1 MQLTYFEKGFNYS
14 QDGPGNRLVYHMQGC
29 NMHCPWCAN
38 PEGIPL
44 QAPLLVETRHLLEEV
59 CPYGAIRD
67 QQLDRSLCATCPDQA
82 CLHDRR
88 NQGIRIKATTVSQEE
103 IWQEIWSSRSLFF
116 AGGGVTLTGGE
127 PTLQFE
133 PVKAL
138 LRRCQENGINTA
150 IETNATVTRLPEL
163 YEWIDHLILDVKHGN
178 SDVLRKATSIGL
190 EAIESNLSAA
200 MRVQK
205 DVLIRIPLVGGFND
219 DESSQQAFLQFM
231 ETFDRR
237 LIRIECL
244 RFHEYGRDKWVA
256 SGQEYLLDEHARID
270 NTRWKQWQQ
279 GLVAAGWTTIQT

>member
-1 MQLTYFEKGFNYS
+1 MTGVQT
-14 QDGPGNRLVYHMQGC
+14 
-29 NMHCPWCAN
+29 CAL
-38 PEGIPL
+38 PI
-44 QAPLLVETRHLLEEV
+44 
-59 CPYGAIRD
+59 C
-67 QQLDRSLCATCPDQA
+67 
-82 CLHDRR
+82 
-88 NQGIRIKATTVSQEE
+88 
-103 IWQEIWSSRSLFF
+103 
-116 AGGGVTLTGGE
+116 GE